1 MENYKVSKA
10 QSSINNSGGSRFPP
24 LPKLST
30 GVVVCPGTGLR
41 LGDKCMKSNV
51 LSQAGASEKDL
62 MVLSRLKLYKSKK
75 W

>member
-10 QSSINNSGGSRFPP
+10 QSSINNGGGSRYPL